1 MKIKFGTLLAM
12 LLCGASVVTHA
23 VPITT
28 PPITYDHN
36 YSGVYT
42 IEGVYPASFG
52 GISKAWTFG
61 YSVNP
66 SEEALSEWEYTLY
79 DAATATDTRYRS
91 SEGSFFRIIE
101 SETNGG
107 GMWQFF
113 TAPVVL
119 PGGSYAFSSAIL
131 KMEKEGACGGA
142 CGAASF
148 SINVASSELDAV
160 DAVLADFRGIE
171 GDWFVLFTTGLMVFG
186 DISDPYLW
194 GGVEFYGAAIRFQG
208 EEVPEPASVYLL
220 GIGLAA
226 FGVSRRRL
234 RG

>member
-36 YSGVYT
+36 YSGVYNG
-42 IEGVYPASFG
+42 EVVNPASFG
-52 GISKAWTFG
+52 AISKAWTFG

-66 SEEALSEWEYTLY
+66 MEEALSEWEYTLY

-119 PGGSYAFSSAIL
+119 PVGSYAFSSAIL
-131 KMEKEGACGGA
+131 KMEKEGACGGP
-142 CGAASF
+142 CVAAAV
-148 SINVASSELDAV
+148 SINVASPELDAV
-160 DAVLADFRGIE
+160 DAVLSQFRGID
-171 GDWFVLFTTGLMVFG
+171 GDYLALLAPYLMVFG
-186 DISDPYLW
+186 DISDP
-194 GGVEFYGAAIRFQG
+194 
-208 EEVPEPASVYLL
+208 
-220 GIGLAA
+220 
-226 FGVSRRRL
+226 
-234 RG
+234 